1 MSHAWWRIGTNHD
14 DLREVF
20 DLDSMDFA
28 NLVGAIH
35 NRLKVNIPKADYN
48 QLFTPG
54 GAVVYLRDALAR
66 AKPSGG

>member
-35 NRLKVNIPKADYN
+35 NRLKVNIPKAD
-48 QLFTPG
+48 
-54 GAVVYLRDALAR
+54 
-66 AKPSGG
+66 